1 MKRMTKW
8 SSSFLRDMCGDEEDN
23 MSISDVGMLFKFVG
37 GIGFFLYGM
46 HIMADGL
53 QKAAGN
59 RMKSMLG
66 FFTKNR
72 FVAVVM
78 GALITALLQSSTATT
93 VMTVGFVNAGMLT
106 LKQAVGVIMG
116 ANIGTTFTAWL
127 VSLSE
132 LGMSFKPEFIAPLFV
147 GLGAFGVLFSKS
159 EQKKK
164 IGEIIV
170 GFGVL
175 FIGFGFMSE
184 AIAPYKN
191 AQIFYDTF
199 SVLGNNPI
207 LAILSGIVVTAI
219 MHSSA
224 ASVGILQTLAMNG
237 IVTWQSAVFITLG
250 QNIGTC
256 ITAVYSGA
264 GASTNAKRAS
274 ILHLLFNVFGAIW
287 CGILAYIIFRFRADI
302 ALKTISSV
310 AISIFHTVF
319 NTSNTIILFPL
330 AGVMVRLSEKLI
342 REKPVALPEDETI
355 ESARIEEVRR
365 HLDRRI
371 LKNPSFAIETGVQQ
385 VLAMA
390 DIARTNFYLAL
401 EAFNETEKESAKA
414 KEKQVVRTENTINE
428 LEKMLTEFLVDV
440 DNLSLTEEQHSKV
453 KTLFYMIIDAER
465 IGDHSENIAELAKKK
480 RKEKIAF
487 SDKSEKDLE
496 KMIHATSETLDGA
509 LAAYKQDDKT
519 MASIAK
525 QCEEGVD
532 ALEKKLRDKHI
543 ARLSKG
549 KCEPTAGVLFLDL
562 LVNLERVADH
572 ADNIAGYVLGEEAP

>member
-1 MKRMTKW
+1 
-8 SSSFLRDMCGDEEDN
+8 

-46 HIMADGL
+46 HVMADGL

-132 LGMSFKPEFIAPLFV
+132 LGMSFKPEFIAPLLV

-207 LAILSGIVVTAI
+207 LAILAGIVVTAI

-287 CGILAYIIFRFRADI
+287 CGILAYIIFRFRTDI

-310 AISIFHTVF
+310 DISIFHTVF
-319 NTSNTIILFPL
+319 NTSNTLILFPL
-330 AGVMVRLSEKLI
+330 AGVMVRLSEKII
-342 REKPVALPEDETI
+342 REKHVLPTEDETI
-355 ESARIEEVRR
+355 ESAKIEEVRR

-390 DIARTNFYLAL
+390 DIARGNFYLAL
-401 EAFNETEKESAKA
+401 EAFNETEKEPAKA
-414 KEKQVVRTENTINE
+414 KAKQVVRMENTINE

-440 DNLSLTEEQHSKV
+440 DNLSLTEEQHTKV

-480 RKEKIAF
+480 RKEKITF

-496 KMIHATSETLDGA
+496 KMIHATTETLDGA
-509 LAAYKQDDKT
+509 LAA
-519 MASIAK
+519 
-525 QCEEGVD
+525 
-532 ALEKKLRDKHI
+532 
-543 ARLSKG
+543 
-549 KCEPTAGVLFLDL
+549 
-562 LVNLERVADH
+562 
-572 ADNIAGYVLGEEAP
+572 

>member
-1 MKRMTKW
+1 
-8 SSSFLRDMCGDEEDN
+8 

-310 AISIFHTVF
+310 DISIFHTVF

-330 AGVMVRLSEKLI
+330 AGVMVRFSEKLI
-342 REKPVALPEDETI
+342 REKPVALSEDETI

-465 IGDHSENIAELAKKK
+465 IGDHSENVAELAKKK
-480 RKEKIAF
+480 RKEKITF

-543 ARLSKG
+543 SRLSKG

>member
-23 MSISDVGMLFKFVG
+23 MSISDVGMLFKFIG

-53 QKAAGN
+53 QKAAGS

-207 LAILSGIVVTAI
+207 LAILAGIVVTAI

-287 CGILAYIIFRFRADI
+287 CGILAYVIFRFRADI

-310 AISIFHTVF
+310 DISIFHTVF
-319 NTSNTIILFPL
+319 NTSNTLILFPL
-330 AGVMVRLSEKLI
+330 AGVMVRISEKLI
-342 REKPVALPEDETI
+342 REKTVLPTEDETI
-355 ESARIEEVRR
+355 ESAKIEEVRR

-390 DIARTNFYLAL
+390 DIARENFYLAL
-401 EAFNETEKESAKA
+401 EAFNETEKEPAKA
-414 KEKQVVRTENTINE
+414 KEKQVVRMENTINE

-440 DNLSLTEEQHSKV
+440 DNLSLTEEQHDKV

-480 RKEKIAF
+480 RKEKITF
-487 SDKSEKDLE
+487 SDKSVKDLE
-496 KMIHATSETLDGA
+496 KMIKATTETLDGA
-509 LAAYKQDDKT
+509 IASYKKDDKA

-525 QCEEGVD
+525 QCEEQVD
-532 ALEKKLRDKHI
+532 ELEKKLRDKHI
-543 ARLSKG
+543 SRLSKG

>member
-1 MKRMTKW
+1 
-8 SSSFLRDMCGDEEDN
+8 

-46 HIMADGL
+46 HVMADGL

-164 IGEIIV
+164 VGEIIV

-207 LAILSGIVVTAI
+207 LAVLAGIVVTAI

-274 ILHLLFNVFGAIW
+274 IMHLLFNVFGAIW
-287 CGILAYIIFRFRADI
+287 CGILAYVIFRFRADI

-310 AISIFHTVF
+310 DISIFHTVF
-319 NTSNTIILFPL
+319 NTSNTLILFPL

-342 REKPVALPEDETI
+342 REKHVLPTEDETI
-355 ESARIEEVRR
+355 ESAKIEEVRR

-390 DIARTNFYLAL
+390 DIARENFYLAL
-401 EAFNETEKESAKA
+401 EAFNETEKEPAKA
-414 KEKQVVRTENTINE
+414 KAKQVVRMENTINE

-440 DNLSLTEEQHSKV
+440 DNLSLTEEQHTKV

-480 RKEKIAF
+480 RKEKITF

-496 KMIHATSETLDGA
+496 KMIHATTETLDGA

-525 QCEEGVD
+525 QCEEQVD

-543 ARLSKG
+543 SRLSKG